1 MGGALIVSVCDSKE
15 GTCRLNENLT
25 AAAQTPVLHAEHS
38 HGGGGWG
45 GGFIFGQA
53 LSSYFKAI
61 FAARRCRPPVSVAT
75 ATAAPTAP
83 TVTLT

>member
-15 GTCRLNENLT
+15 GTYRLDDNLK
-25 AAAQTPVLHAEHS
+25 AAAQKPVLHAEHS

-45 GGFIFGQA
+45 SRFIFGQV

-61 FAARRCRPPVSVAT
+61 FASRRC
-75 ATAAPTAP
+75 
-83 TVTLT
+83 